1 MTGYN
6 DNDRGNV
13 EGNYIAEGMGDG
25 YRDIIDGGD
34 SAIAGPQTSAG
45 DIPLDLEAPT
55 IPASIGATVNSTSH
69 LDDPDGGS
77 NFDVYQFNDL
87 TNTATTTTTTTST
100 DDGAVNMDIIKE
112 FDRDYMKLRGRL
124 IDLIEKQSHGKTS
137 NVNNIQKS
145 SSVELLDSNDHE

>member
-1 MTGYN
+1 MLPFDCVPHAEAKQWPGASSLLCHHHH
-6 DNDRGNV
+6 V
-13 EGNYIAEGMGDG
+13 EALAANGEHHRLHI
-25 YRDIIDGGD
+25 
-34 SAIAGPQTSAG
+34 
-45 DIPLDLEAPT
+45 EALQACCCPCQKK
-55 IPASIGATVNSTSH
+55 G
-69 LDDPDGGS
+69 LGGS